1 MKRNIDI
8 GHNMK
13 HLFQVLF
20 LLLFCYACS
29 SSEKQQQPKDFIE
42 INMVPL
48 IEGEAQKIPLQE
60 WAKSV
65 RFIPLETNE
74 DILIKH
80 IEDVFQRG
88 DTLLVRHWERL
99 SAFDM
104 NGKYLYDIGSK
115 GPGPEE
121 FTNARFVRIHNDL
134 IYVLE
139 SANRIKAYDWKGK
152 FIKKITLPSKA
163 YDVLTVPGNEDMLV
177 YVANHSGEEA
187 VRFYR
192 VKGEEVLDTVFNP
205 FIYKLPENVNWK
217 IDFKHEFQCSAGSL
231 RAFIELGSDTVY
243 RVDEN
248 LQTRPYIVFNMG
260 KHLYTREQRY
270 SETSDEWADRVL
282 EGNQCYMTVSGE
294 IEDKVYIYNDRE
306 QVKRRTIPYIGDT
319 YCYDKTTKETN
330 KYFLTYGVNDWSIL
344 PDASF
349 MPRTILSDKYLVDWE
364 QPDNDENP
372 VLILVEP

>member
-20 LLLFCYACS
+20 LLLFCFACN
-29 SSEKQQQPKDFIE
+29 EKKEQKPKDFIE
-42 INMVPL
+42 IDMVPI
-48 IEGEAQKIPLQE
+48 IEGEAKKMPLQE

-121 FTNARFVRIHNDL
+121 FTNIKFVRIHNDL

-217 IDFKHEFQCSAGSL
+217 IDFK
-231 RAFIELGSDTVY
+231 
-243 RVDEN
+243 
-248 LQTRPYIVFNMG
+248 
-260 KHLYTREQRY
+260 
-270 SETSDEWADRVL
+270 DRKSV
-282 EGNQCYMTVSGE
+282 V
-294 IEDKVYIYNDRE
+294 
-306 QVKRRTIPYIGDT
+306 
-319 YCYDKTTKETN
+319 
-330 KYFLTYGVNDWSIL
+330 
-344 PDASF
+344 
-349 MPRTILSDKYLVDWE
+349 
-364 QPDNDENP
+364 
-372 VLILVEP
+372 